1 LRRVKAKVAAELIKT
16 DSSATESL
24 AEFICERH
32 GISLDDLHVLPEADV
47 IAYIEDL
54 LSSKEAEIEPEF
66 VDGPNG
72 EEYKILYKVCAV
84 RAPTGENNG

>member
-1 LRRVKAKVAAELIKT
+1 
-16 DSSATESL
+16 
-24 AEFICERH
+24 
-32 GISLDDLHVLPEADV
+32 VLPEADV
-47 IAYIEDL
+47 IAYVEDL

-72 EEYKILYKVCAV
+72 EEYKILYKICAV